1 LESPQLIQNTLSSIV
16 DCAWNDA
23 NTAVVIGSSRTGVTQ
38 VYSVGVGTPDVSAAG
53 GVASMSAIA
62 AAPGSALLVEA
73 PSGVWENSGL
83 GWRLSV
89 ARGKSPAYPG

>member
-1 LESPQLIQNTLSSIV
+1 
-16 DCAWNDA
+16 
-23 NTAVVIGSSRTGVTQ
+23 
-38 VYSVGVGTPDVSAAG
+38 VGTPDVSAAG

-62 AAPGSALLVEA
+62 AAPGSPLLVEA